1 MSTIQVANIWFESTA
16 NNTIQYVAAS
26 GNSYIF
32 TAGGA
37 NVVTINSVAVSIGSG
52 SSNIFSVN
60 STAVSLNLTSLQ
72 NFGSL
77 VQLKT
82 DNYTVANSDT
92 GSIIEISN
100 TAAKTVTL
108 PATCP
113 VGINI
118 MVTQIGTGNVTF
130 ANAAGATLRKRTTGA
145 NVGGQY
151 GIATAYVRTNS
162 GGSAAEWVL
171 SGDTF

>member
-16 NNTIQYVAAS
+16 NNTIQYVSAS
-26 GNSYIF
+26 GNSYVF
-32 TAGGA
+32 RAGGA

-60 STAVSLNLTSLQ
+60 STAVSLNQTSLQ

-77 VQLKT
+77 VQQKT
-82 DNYTVANSDT
+82 DNYTIANTDS
-92 GSIIEISN
+92 GSIIEVTN
-100 TAAKTVTL
+100 TAAKTITL

-113 VGINI
+113 IGVNI
-118 MVTQIGTGNVTF
+118 MVTQIGTGNITF
-130 ANAAGATLRKRTTGA
+130 SNAAGATLRKRSAGA
-145 NVGGQY
+145 NIGGQY
-151 GIATAYVRTNS
+151 GIASAYVRTNTNNT
-162 GGSAAEWVL
+162 AAEWVL